1 MQFSTI
7 LVDKSIPDL
16 RKVNEWWQDTAFVEG
31 WALYAER
38 LAKEMGFYQDPYAD
52 FGRLSG
58 ELWRACRLV
67 VDTGIHSYH
76 WSREEAIRYLDD
88 NTPRS
93 DSAREVDR
101 YIAVPGQATAFMVG
115 MNAIL
120 IDRQHASKVLG
131 PRFDI
136 RGFHNAVLHNGF
148 IPLWAVKESVDA
160 WIADRNRAH

>member
-1 MQFSTI
+1 
-7 LVDKSIPDL
+7 
-16 RKVNEWWQDTAFVEG
+16 
-31 WALYAER
+31 
-38 LAKEMGFYQDPYAD
+38 
-52 FGRLSG
+52 
-58 ELWRACRLV
+58 
-67 VDTGIHSYH
+67 
-76 WSREEAIRYLDD
+76 
-88 NTPRS
+88 
-93 DSAREVDR
+93 
-101 YIAVPGQATAFMVG
+101 MVG